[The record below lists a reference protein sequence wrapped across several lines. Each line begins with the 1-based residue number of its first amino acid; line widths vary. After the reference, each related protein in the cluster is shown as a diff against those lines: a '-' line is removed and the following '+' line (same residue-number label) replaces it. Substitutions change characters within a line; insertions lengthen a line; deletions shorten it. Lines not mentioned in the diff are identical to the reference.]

1 MRPSLVR
8 FLAVSLS
15 VDRPLGLSE
24 LFAET
29 IRLYGERIGAAVGL
43 GLPVAGALAVT
54 FWSHAVVDTIVVSL
68 AFTLTYAAAARVAA
82 GEGIAEAG
90 AQAALRLPTLLVLT
104 LVVAVPFALAL
115 QQLFLLFVAVAWLGV
130 SGFSIPVAMLERD
143 PNATDWFG
151 RLGYTLYRSLQLA
164 RAEYLHA
171 VGIMAA
177 LVITYAICF
186 GVLVAALV
194 GFGDNG
200 RDVAALIATGVLAPF
215 FFLGLSVLYFEQ
227 KVRALSSRRDNA

>member
-1 MRPSLVR
+1 M
-8 FLAVSLS
+8 SLS

-43 GLPVAGALAVT
+43 GLPVAAALAVT
-54 FWSHAVVDTIVVSL
+54 LWSHAVVDTIVASL

-82 GEGIAEAG
+82 GEGIAEAW

-143 PNATDWFG
+143 PDATDWFG

-171 VGIMAA
+171 VGVMAA

-200 RDVAALIATGVLAPF
+200 REVAALIATAVLAPF